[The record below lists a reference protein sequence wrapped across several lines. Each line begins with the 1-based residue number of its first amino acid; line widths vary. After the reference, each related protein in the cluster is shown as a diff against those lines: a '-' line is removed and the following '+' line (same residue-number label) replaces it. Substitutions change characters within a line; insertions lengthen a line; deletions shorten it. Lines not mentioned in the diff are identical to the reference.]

1 MNILIFLFPEIKES
15 NAFFFTLVEIREKIE
30 SIRRI
35 KNYITDLK
43 FLGRIEFFFF
53 NEDWHTFLFIDRKL
67 YCVVRFFV

>member
-1 MNILIFLFPEIKES
+1 MNILIFSFPEIKES

-53 NEDWHTFLFIDRKL
+53 
-67 YCVVRFFV
+67 

>member
-1 MNILIFLFPEIKES
+1 MNILIFSFPEIKES

-35 KNYITDLK
+35 ENYITDLK